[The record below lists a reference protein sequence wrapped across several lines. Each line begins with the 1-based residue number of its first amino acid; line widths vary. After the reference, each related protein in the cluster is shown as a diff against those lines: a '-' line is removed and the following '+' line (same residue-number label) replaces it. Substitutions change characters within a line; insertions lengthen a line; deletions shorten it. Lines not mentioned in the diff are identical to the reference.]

1 MNKHSRINNANVV
14 LMALNEGS
22 KEVYPDILEF
32 NDHTMVMGE
41 NSGVPRP
48 LIGGGN
54 GDKKN
59 KNKHF
64 YEDKNLSEIMQS
76 FGTPAFIYD
85 NNEVAK
91 LLHGVSIN
99 DGLTFPQDD
108 IIKSTVDEYR
118 PKIIAGLAA
127 YNEEEYIGSMVLGT
141 RPFVDEV
148 IVVDDGSSDRTA
160 KFAKLAGAKVI
171 QHKSNMGKGKA
182 IQTILKE
189 AKKMD
194 VDMVV
199 LLDADCQ
206 QNPDEIPHLIEPIKN
221 GEADLVNGS
230 RFLEKKSEIPVYR
243 KFGQHILTLLTNLCS
258 GTKVTDSQSGFRVLS
273 RKAIN
278 SIKLNENGMGVE
290 SEMIQSAKESN
301 LRIKEVPMSCRYD
314 VDGSTFNPISHGL
327 RVIGT
332 ILDLLQRKHP
342 LIYFGLPGLI
352 LLSIG
357 GVLSLQTFYA
367 YDFSGQFW
375 LGKAMVAMVLL
386 LVGVFA
392 LFTGLILNSVSITM
406 KELSRIDST

>member
-1 MNKHSRINNANVV
+1 MNTDSQIKNASMV
-14 LMALNEGS
+14 LTTLKRAP
-22 KEVYPDILEF
+22 KEVFSNPDSPEF
-32 NDHTMVMGE
+32 IDYASVRGE
-41 NSGVPRP
+41 NSGVLGPVFGRD
-48 LIGGGN
+48 N
-54 GDKKN
+54 GKN
-59 KNKHF
+59 KNTHLNA
-64 YEDKNLSEIMQS
+64 DKNMGEIIKTLD
-76 FGTPAFIYD
+76 TPDVMYS
-85 NNEVAK
+85 NNAYAD
-91 LLHGVSIN
+91 LLHGAPSSAA
-99 DGLTFPQDD
+99 LAFPQDNSF
-108 IIKSTVDEYR
+108 ISTVDDYR

-160 KFAKLAGAKVI
+160 KFAGLAGAKVI
-171 QHKSNMGKGKA
+171 RHKSNQGKGKA
-182 IQTILKE
+182 IQTLLKE

-199 LLDADCQ
+199 LIDADCQ
-206 QNPDEIPHLIEPIKN
+206 QNPEEIPQLIQPIKN

-230 RFLEKKSEIPVYR
+230 RFLEKKSKIPIYR
-243 KFGQHILTLLTNLCS
+243 RFGQHVLTLLTNVCS
-258 GTKVTDSQSGFRVLS
+258 GTKVTDSQSGFRALS

-278 SIKLNENGMGVE
+278 SLKITENGMGVE
-290 SEMIQSAKESN
+290 SEMIQSAKELN

-314 VDGSTFNPISHGL
+314 VNGSTFNPVSHGL

-352 LLSIG
+352 LLSMG
-357 GVLSLQTFYA
+357 AFLSLSTFYA
-367 YDFSGQFW
+367 YNILGQFW

-386 LVGVFA
+386 LVGIFS

-406 KELSRIDST
+406 KELSRIDRP

>member
-1 MNKHSRINNANVV
+1 MNRHRRIKNANVV
-14 LMALNEGS
+14 SMTLNEGT
-22 KEVYPDILEF
+22 KEVFPDTPEF
-32 NDHTMVMGE
+32 NDPAVVMGE
-41 NSGVPRP
+41 KPGVPIP
-48 LIGGGN
+48 VFGGGN
-54 GDKKN
+54 GDSNN
-59 KNKHF
+59 KNTLLN
-64 YEDKNLSEIMQS
+64 EENNLGDIMQTTS
-76 FGTPAFIYD
+76 TPSLRSGNKDFADIIH
-85 NNEVAK
+85 EVSMNT
-91 LLHGVSIN
+91 GMN
-99 DGLTFPQDD
+99 FPQDNT
-108 IIKSTVDEYR
+108 IKSSVENYI

-141 RPFVDEV
+141 SPFVDEV
-148 IVVDDGSSDRTA
+148 IVIDDGSSDRTA
-160 KFAKLAGAKVI
+160 RFAGLAGARVI
-171 QHKSNMGKGKA
+171 RHKSNQGKGKA
-182 IQTILKE
+182 IQTLLKE

-206 QNPDEIPHLIEPIKN
+206 QNPDEIPQLIKPILN

-230 RFLEKKSEIPVYR
+230 RFLEKKSQIPVYR
-243 KFGQHILTLLTNLCS
+243 RFGQHVLTLLTNICS
-258 GTKVTDSQSGFRVLS
+258 GTKVTDSQSGFRALS

-327 RVIGT
+327 RVIST

-342 LIYFGLPGLI
+342 LIYFGLPGFI
-352 LLSIG
+352 LLTMG
-357 GVLSLQTFYA
+357 GILSLQTFYA
-367 YDFSGQFW
+367 YNISGQFW

-386 LVGVFA
+386 LVGIFA

-406 KELSRIDST
+406 KELSRIDKP